1 MQNQTRSALGF
12 TKTISLAACAL
23 AASLGGCELQTT
35 DKDIVY
41 LDSYQAIAKV
51 NEKPGAFQS
60 AKSSAFIDPRSREDY
75 AKEHIAGAISL
86 PFADM
91 TLEAPGLLEKYQIL
105 VVYDTDYD
113 DVLAKAASKRLLEL
127 RFKEVYTLE
136 GGLKAWKRAG
146 NEIATGVPV
155 DAPELPDKPVE

>member
-1 MQNQTRSALGF
+1 MQSLPIPVPQRATSMALAA
-12 TKTISLAACAL
+12 ISLAAAL
-23 AASLGGCELQTT
+23 AGCELQTT
-35 DKDIVY
+35 DRDIVY
-41 LDSYQAIAKV
+41 LDSYQAIAKL

-60 AKSSAFIDPRSREDY
+60 AKTSAFIDPRSREEY

-91 TLEAPGLLEKYQIL
+91 TLEAPGLLEKYQVL
-105 VVYDTDYD
+105 VVYDSDYD
-113 DVLAKAASKRLLEL
+113 DVIGRAATKRLIEL

-146 NEIATGVPV
+146 NEVQSGVPA
-155 DAPELPDKPVE
+155 DAPELPDKPVQ

>member
-12 TKTISLAACAL
+12 TKTISLAGCAL
-23 AASLGGCELQTT
+23 AASLAGCELQTT

-41 LDSYQAIAKV
+41 LDSYQAIAKL